1 MIEHYNDILH
11 CRSWL
16 VLLLQP
22 PLLPRL
28 FPMNTWRLRL
38 SPMFTRRFQPS
49 LMFTRNLNWLLKL
62 LASSTE
68 ASQPQLPS
76 LLHNSLLPQSN
87 SNLLLPSSHS
97 SSSHNSSCSL
107 SHSSSLLSQFK
118 ECGTE
123 TASTTWARESH
134 AESSLTKLS
143 QDADPGVLLTESH
156 VTVRTAASLVMWLVR
171 STAESSWLAVI
182 VLLLVIVYSS

>member
-1 MIEHYNDILH
+1 
-11 CRSWL
+11 
-16 VLLLQP
+16 
-22 PLLPRL
+22 
-28 FPMNTWRLRL
+28 MNTWRLRL

-49 LMFTRNLNWLLKL
+49 LMFTRNLNCLLKL

-76 LLHNSLLPQSN
+76 LLHNRLLPQSN
-87 SNLLLPSSHS
+87 SNL
-97 SSSHNSSCSL
+97 
-107 SHSSSLLSQFK
+107 LLSQFK

-156 VTVRTAASLVMWLVR
+156 VTVRTAASHFM
-171 STAESSWLAVI
+171 
-182 VLLLVIVYSS
+182 

>member
-1 MIEHYNDILH
+1 MALITCITHSRKHASYGKINIYPMIELYNDIL
-11 CRSWL
+11 CFRSWL

-22 PLLPRL
+22 LLLPRL
-28 FPMNTWRLRL
+28 FHMNTWRLLL

-49 LMFTRNLNWLLKL
+49 LMFTRNLNCLLKL

-156 VTVRTAASLVMWLVR
+156 VTVRTAASLVM
-171 STAESSWLAVI
+171 
-182 VLLLVIVYSS
+182 